1 MKSLVS
7 VACGLLLSSA
17 AVAPVL
23 AADDVVFQMSWIP
36 SGDYAPLSAGIEKG
50 FFTEVGINL
59 TMSNG
64 RGSGDAVTKIAA
76 GVAPYG
82 DGNISSVM
90 SAKLSANAPTKCL
103 MPLQTKSP
111 HALFVLEG
119 GPIKSFKDLP
129 GKTLGTTPGNSHF
142 GFFPAV
148 AKLAGIDAAGVNWV
162 TMEPGS
168 LAPTLIA
175 GKIDGA
181 TLFALNWYYQNKA
194 AEKQGKKIKIIPFTE
209 AGFNIYAYCLIAN
222 DQFVAKNPDLTRRF
236 IAAYQKSYAWTKDN
250 IQEAAVLHKK
260 RYPELELDDIEG
272 TMKMMFPYIFNEV
285 TDRDGFGKF
294 NPAQLKA
301 TYDAVAAAEKLKPD
315 ADVQQFVDSSLLP
328 K

>member
-1 MKSLVS
+1 MKAILSL
-7 VACGLLLSSA
+7 AGGLIFSLAALSTA
-17 AVAPVL
+17 Q
-23 AADDVVFQMSWIP
+23 AADDVTFQMSWIP

-50 FFTEVGINL
+50 FFKDAGINL
-59 TMSNG
+59 TLNTG

-76 GVAPYG
+76 GVAPFG

-90 SAKLSANAPTKCL
+90 SAKLSAGAPTKCL
-103 MPLQTKSP
+103 MALQSKSP

-148 AKLAGIDAAGVNWV
+148 AKLAGIDPSTINWV

-194 AEKQGKKIKIIPFTE
+194 AEKQGKRIKILPFTE

-222 DQFVAKNPDLTRRF
+222 EQFVAKNQDLTRRF
-236 IAAYQKSYAWTKDN
+236 IGAYQKSYEWAKDN

-285 TDRDGFGKF
+285 TTRDGFGKF

-315 ADVQQFVDSSLLP
+315 ADPAQFVDTSLLP

>member
-1 MKSLVS
+1 MKNVFSL
-7 VACGLLLSSA
+7 ACGLVFSLA
-17 AVAPVL
+17 AVSTSQ
-23 AADDVVFQMSWIP
+23 AADDVVYQMSWIP

-50 FFTEVGINL
+50 FFKEAGINL
-59 TMSNG
+59 TLNTG

-76 GVAPYG
+76 GVASFG

-90 SAKLSANAPTKCL
+90 SAKVSSNAPTKCL
-103 MPLQTKSP
+103 MSLQTKSP
-111 HALFVLEG
+111 HALFVMEG

-148 AKLAGIDAAGVNWV
+148 AKLAGIDASTINWV
-162 TMEPGS
+162 SMEPGS

-194 AEKQGKKIKIIPFTE
+194 AEKQGKRIKVLPFTD
-209 AGFNIYAYCLIAN
+209 AGFNIYAYCIIAN
-222 DQFVAKNPDLTRRF
+222 ENFVAKNPDLTRRL
-236 IAAYQKSYAWTKDN
+236 ISALQKSYIWSRDN

-285 TDRDGFGKF
+285 TERDGFGKF
-294 NPAQLKA
+294 NSTQLKA

-315 ADVQQFVDSSLLP
+315 ADVNQFIDTSLLP

>member
-1 MKSLVS
+1 MKNLYTL
-7 VACGLLLSSA
+7 ACGLMLSCA
-17 AVAPVL
+17 AAAPVL

-50 FFTEVGINL
+50 FFKDAGINL
-59 TMSNG
+59 TLNNG

-90 SAKLSANAPTKCL
+90 SARISANAPTKCL
-103 MPLQTKSP
+103 MALQSKSP
-111 HALFVLEG
+111 HALFVLED
-119 GPIKSFKDLP
+119 GPIKSFKDVA
-129 GKTLGTTPGNSHF
+129 GKTIGTTPGNSHF
-142 GFFPAV
+142 GFFPEV
-148 AKLAGIDAAGVNWV
+148 AKLAGVDPASVKWV

-194 AEKQGKKIKIIPFTE
+194 AEKQGKRIKVIPFTE

-222 DQFVAKNPDLTRRF
+222 EQFVAKNPDLTRRF
-236 IAAYQKSYAWTKDN
+236 IAAYQKSYIWAKDN

-301 TYDAVAAAEKLKPD
+301 TYDAVAVAEKLKPD
-315 ADVQQFVDSSLLP
+315 ADVNSFVDTSFLP